1 MKIIVTT
8 IAATVLALGVG
19 AAQAQSNSAEA
30 NVKADTS
37 MNSGSSMSTPK
48 RKHATRQH
56 KYRRHTT
63 GIGRENNASARG
75 SSLPGKDR
83 LNSKA
88 YIQEH

>member
-1 MKIIVTT
+1 MKIIVTA
-8 IAATVLALGVG
+8 IAAAALCLGAG

-30 NVKADTS
+30 NVKAD
-37 MNSGSSMSTPK
+37 SSMSAPK
-48 RKHATRQH
+48 PVIRHHRKYH
-56 KYRRHTT
+56 RHTT
-63 GIGRENNASARG
+63 GIGSENNASARG